1 MALLLS
7 RSDVQKLLPMSKAI
21 DVVEKAF
28 SELANGTAEM
38 PPRTVLI
45 DPDVGGWIAYMPS
58 YLKSGGALGVKA
70 VTVYKANPEKHDL
83 PTTLATILVQDAETG
98 QVVAAMDGGFLT
110 AVRTGAVSG
119 VATRHLA
126 RSNSKIG
133 GILGTGVQ
141 ARAQV
146 IAMCEAADLDEVLTF
161 SVDPDDR
168 RKAFAE
174 ELQEATGV
182 PMRLSSST
190 QDVLANSDVVALA
203 TTAAN
208 PIVQADWWKEG
219 AHINA
224 IGSHAPGVRELDTAT
239 IINSKVICDQQE
251 ACLAEAGDIQIP
263 IEEGA
268 YSADKLHG
276 DLGSVV
282 NGTVAGRES
291 ESEITLF
298 KSVGLAIQDISCAAL
313 VYQQAVE
320 QGVGTEFDFAR

>member
-21 DVVEKAF
+21 EVVESAF
-28 SELANGTAEM
+28 GELANGTAEM
-38 PPRTVLI
+38 PPRTVMI
-45 DPDVGGWIAYMPS
+45 DPEVGGWIAYMPS
-58 YLKSGGALGVKA
+58 YLKSGGALGIKA
-70 VTVYKANPEKHDL
+70 VTVYKNNPDKFGL
-83 PTTLATILVQDAETG
+83 PTTLGTILVQDQATG
-98 QVVAAMDGGFLT
+98 QVVAAMDGGYLT
-110 AVRTGAVSG
+110 AMRTGAVSG
-119 VATRHLA
+119 VATKHLA
-126 RSNSKIG
+126 RKDSKVG

-146 IAMCEAADLDEVLTF
+146 IAMCEAAQLDEVLSF

-168 RKAFAE
+168 RQAFAD
-174 ELQEATGV
+174 ELSEATGV

-190 QDVLANSDVVALA
+190 EDVLANSDVVALA

-208 PIVQADWWKEG
+208 PIVKADWWKEG

-224 IGSHAPGVRELDTAT
+224 IGSHAPGVRELDTET
-239 IINSKVICDQQE
+239 VVKSKVICDQKE

-268 YSADKLHG
+268 YSADDIHG
-276 DLGSVV
+276 DLGAVV
-282 NGTVAGRES
+282 NGVLAGREND
-291 ESEITLF
+291 SEITLF

-320 QGVGTEFDFAR
+320 QGVGTEFDFSA

>member
-21 DVVEKAF
+21 DVVESAF
-28 SELANGTAEM
+28 SELANGTAAM

-45 DPDVGGWIAYMPS
+45 DQKVGGWIAFMPS

-70 VTVYKANPEKHDL
+70 VTVYKGNPEKFGM
-83 PTTLATILVQDAETG
+83 PTTLATIIVMDNQTG
-98 QVVAAMDGGFLT
+98 QTLAVMDGGFLT

-126 RSNSKIG
+126 RKDSKIG

-146 IAMCEAADLDEVLTF
+146 VAMCEAANLDEVLSF

-168 RKAFAE
+168 RKAFAD
-174 ELQEATGV
+174 ELSATTGV
-182 PMRLSSST
+182 PMRLVAST
-190 QDVLANSDVVALA
+190 EEVLANSDVVSLA
-203 TTAAN
+203 TTAAK
-208 PIVQADWWKEG
+208 PIVKADWWKTG

-239 IINSKVICDQQE
+239 ILKSKLVCDQKA
-251 ACLAEAGDIQIP
+251 ACLAEAGDVQIP
-263 IEEGA
+263 IEEGT
-268 YSADKLHG
+268 YSADRIHG
-276 DLGSVV
+276 DLGAVI
-282 NGTVAGRES
+282 NGTIPGRENN
-291 ESEITLF
+291 SEITLF

-320 QGVGTEFDFAR
+320 QGVGTEFAFS

>member
-21 DVVEKAF
+21 DVVESAF

-38 PPRTVLI
+38 PPRTVLM
-45 DPDVGGWIAYMPS
+45 DPKVGGWIAFMPS

-70 VTVYKANPEKHDL
+70 VTVYKGNPEKFGM
-83 PTTLATILVQDAETG
+83 PTTLATIIVMDNQTG
-98 QVVAAMDGGFLT
+98 QTLAVMDGGFLT

-126 RSNSKIG
+126 RKNSKIG

-146 IAMCEAADLDEVLTF
+146 IAMCEAANLDEVLSF

-168 RKAFAE
+168 RKAFADD
-174 ELQEATGV
+174 LSATTGV
-182 PMRLSSST
+182 PMRLVAST
-190 QDVLANSDVVALA
+190 EDVLANSDVVSLA
-203 TTAAN
+203 TTAAK
-208 PIVQADWWKEG
+208 PIVKADWWKEG

-239 IINSKVICDQQE
+239 IIKSKLVCDQTA
-251 ACLAEAGDIQIP
+251 ACLAEAGDVQIP

-268 YSADKLHG
+268 YSADRIHG
-276 DLGSVV
+276 DLGAVINRTIS
-282 NGTVAGRES
+282 GREND
-291 ESEITLF
+291 SEITLF

-320 QGVGTEFDFAR
+320 QGVGTEFAFS

>member
-7 RSDVQKLLPMSKAI
+7 RSDVQKLLPMAKAI
-21 DVVEKAF
+21 DVVEGAF

-38 PPRTVLI
+38 PPRTVMI

-70 VTVYKANPEKHDL
+70 VTVYKANPDKFNL
-83 PTTLATILVQDAETG
+83 PTTLGTILVQDQNTG
-98 QVVAAMDGGFLT
+98 QVVAAMDGGYLT

-126 RSNSKIG
+126 RNDSRIG

-146 IAMCEAADLDEVLTF
+146 IAMCEAASLDEVLMF
-161 SVDPDDR
+161 SVDPEER
-168 RKAFAE
+168 RNAFAE
-174 ELQEATGV
+174 DLNDATGV
-182 PMRLSSST
+182 SMRVVSST
-190 QDVLANSDVVALA
+190 EEVLANSDVVALA

-208 PIVQADWWKEG
+208 PIVKAEWWKEG

-224 IGSHAPGVRELDTAT
+224 IGSHAPGVRELDTET
-239 IINSKVICDQQE
+239 IVKSKVVCDQKE
-251 ACLAEAGDIQIP
+251 SCLAEAGDIQIP

-268 YSADKLHG
+268 YSPDSIHG
-276 DLGSVV
+276 DLGAVV
-282 NGTVAGRES
+282 NGSIKGREND
-291 ESEITLF
+291 SEITLF

-320 QGVGTEFDFAR
+320 QGVGTEFEFSA

>member
-7 RSDVQKLLPMSKAI
+7 RSDVEKLLPMSMAI
-21 DVVEKAF
+21 DAVERAF

-38 PPRTVLI
+38 PPRTVI
-45 DPDVGGWIAYMPS
+45 MDEKVGGWIAFMPS

-70 VTVYKANPEKHDL
+70 VTVYKSNPGKFNL
-83 PTTLATILVQDAETG
+83 PTTLATILVQDQNTG
-98 QVVAAMDGGFLT
+98 QVVAVMDGGYLT

-126 RSNSKIG
+126 RQDSKIG

-146 IAMCEAADLDEVLTF
+146 TAMCESASLDEVLSF
-161 SVDPDDR
+161 SVDPEDR
-168 RKAFAE
+168 RRQFSE
-174 ELQEATGV
+174 DLSESTGV
-182 PMRLSSST
+182 TVRLVDST
-190 QDVLANSDVVALA
+190 EEVLANSDVVALA
-203 TTAAN
+203 TTAAK
-208 PIVQADWWKEG
+208 PIVKADWWKEG

-239 IINSKVICDQQE
+239 ITGSKVICDQKE

-268 YSADKLHG
+268 YSADQIHG
-276 DLGSVV
+276 DLGAVV
-282 NGTVAGRES
+282 NGTIPGRES
-291 ESEITLF
+291 DSEITLF

-320 QGVGTEFDFAR
+320 QGVGTEFAFS